1 MALVVKLQHVVDE
14 MDTLSDEL
22 RAYLNKQTGQLIT
35 ISSEELQAAEEG
47 DDIESYPGWQKEAIR
62 KAQEIL
68 DTADYLPLP
77 RKFDLD
83 EYSMMKRFCDE
94 IEDAELSNELLFQIK
109 GSGAFRRF
117 KHAIDR
123 YHIADHWYRYQQK
136 SLEKIAIAW
145 LEANY
150 ILYEISEG

>member
-1 MALVVKLQHVVDE
+1 M
-14 MDTLSDEL
+14 
-22 RAYLNKQTGQLIT
+22 
-35 ISSEELQAAEEG
+35 
-47 DDIESYPGWQKEAIR
+47 
-62 KAQEIL
+62 

-77 RKFDLD
+77 REFDLD
-83 EYSMMKRFCDE
+83 EYSMMKQFCNE

-123 YHIADHWYRYQQK
+123 YHIADHGYRYRQK
-136 SLEKIAIAW
+136 SLEKIAIDW

-150 ILYEISEG
+150 IPYEISEG